1 MADVTPK
8 KIAELKAELKNA
20 LITGIILTK
29 TTPNTFLVRDSPE
42 FRGVMSFTLRDS
54 KRHIINC
61 KVWGTKEMV
70 TEYNRKFKIYDIIDV
85 ITPSVV
91 PTMVYDKSTLSDNA
105 RFQPLPTVPFALVLN
120 EGQGRLDTNNYRDMN
135 AFRELHNLRRV
146 PHKPLCSALKLQD
159 VCCGVKESSTKDQF
173 VDLLVLVAAQRPVK
187 EVRSKRNGEMLNCL
201 ELIVIDNS
209 YRNGVILSIWQAD
222 WIQRAE
228 QYWEGMGTALH
239 LIEVKLAYS
248 EFYKSTTLTF
258 SGRTLA
264 YENPIGLEVDA
275 LMKFA
280 STLTTKPWDSL
291 AYTMNNQVDAAEI
304 KTQMTVKQLYARAEG
319 ELKDDKEQFTVV
331 LYAMLTHFDFD
342 GIGQV
347 ISRRCSKSCHTL
359 LTRNQTECDAPKCQ
373 LELSLNHDGAQY
385 ECFFNI
391 NVQFS
396 DHTGTLLE
404 ARLSG
409 AVAERVLALT
419 PQEYQTLSGQEKGQ
433 CKWKFLMDYF
443 EVKMLVRKANAVRR
457 QMSIIVVDMRA
468 IQIPELAEKICV
480 F

>member
-1 MADVTPK
+1 MAGVVHK
-8 KIAELKAELKNA
+8 KIAELNAELQNA
-20 LITGIILTK
+20 LITAIILTK
-29 TTPNTFLVRDSPE
+29 TTPNTFLARDSSE
-42 FRGVMSFTLRDS
+42 FRGVISFTLRDS

-61 KVWGTKEMV
+61 KVWGTKELV
-70 TEYNRKFKIYDIIDV
+70 AEYNRKFKIYDVIDV

-91 PTMVYDKSTLSDNA
+91 PTLVHDKSTLA
-105 RFQPLPTVPFALVLN
+105 EQVRFQPLPTVPFSLVLN
-120 EGQGRLDTNNYRDMN
+120 EGQGRLDNSNNYRDVC

-159 VCCGVKESSTKDQF
+159 VRCGIKECSAKEQF
-173 VDLLVLVAAQRPVK
+173 VDLLVLVAALRPVK
-187 EVRSKRNGEMLNCL
+187 EVRSKRSGEVLNCL
-201 ELIVIDNS
+201 ELVVIDGS
-209 YRNGVILSIWQAD
+209 YSDGVILSIWQSD
-222 WIQRAE
+222 WIQRAQ
-228 QYWEGMGTALH
+228 QYWEAMRTVLH
-239 LIEVKLAYS
+239 LIEVKLNYS
-248 EFYKSTTLTF
+248 EFYKSTTLAFT
-258 SGRTLA
+258 GRTLA
-264 YENPIGLEVDA
+264 YENPIGAEVDA
-275 LMKFA
+275 LMQFA
-280 STLTTKPWDSL
+280 ATLATKPWDTL

-319 ELKDDKEQFTVV
+319 QLKADTEQFTAV

-347 ISRRCSKSCHTL
+347 ISRRCKSCHAL
-359 LTRNQTECDAPKCQ
+359 LSRNQSICDAPKCQ
-373 LELSLNHDGAQY
+373 LEFSLQHDGVQY

-404 ARLSG
+404 TRLLG

-419 PQEYQTLSGQEKGQ
+419 PQAYEALSEQQKAA

-443 EVKMLVRKANAVRR
+443 EVKLLVRKASAVRR
-457 QMSIIVVDMRA
+457 QMSVIVVDMRA
-468 IQIPELAEKICV
+468 VNIAELAEKICV